1 MASLFINLASVL
13 HVVDISPPLD
23 ANGRP
28 IVIVP
33 EATDGLVSCVLYP
46 VLSFAHIMGVCS
58 ASCPVDCRCSIKP
71 RSAEAKAW
79 PTNQATD
86 IQSYGHTIVCSV
98 QLSPY
103 LPLTVIVRWI

>member
-46 VLSFAHIMGVCS
+46 VFVVCS
-58 ASCPVDCRCSIKP
+58 HHGCLQCQLPCRLSMQHQASVS
-71 RSAEAKAW
+71 RS
-79 PTNQATD
+79 
-86 IQSYGHTIVCSV
+86 
-98 QLSPY
+98 
-103 LPLTVIVRWI
+103 